1 MSVVGI
7 LFRFIKNS
15 ANQLYSVKKDFHCC
29 VIFTL
34 VRFYTLLYFTNA
46 RKNYA
51 TVEIHANINNN
62 PRLVCKAK
70 VIRVKI

>member
-15 ANQLYSVKKDFHCC
+15 ANRLYSVKVDFHCC
-29 VIFTL
+29 IIFTF
-34 VRFYTLLYFTNA
+34 VRFYILLHFTNA

-51 TVEIHANINNN
+51 TVEIHLNLNNN

>member
-34 VRFYTLLYFTNA
+34 VRFYILLYFTNA

-51 TVEIHANINNN
+51 TVEIHPNINNN